1 VEIALRAKD
10 MTDVK
15 QIDILQ
21 VSDPSLVRG
30 LFVRD
35 RETSVRIGLRG
46 GPESSDTRQSG
57 QWLACQTAQKGPF
70 ERKRVSQQV
79 SKLER

>member
-46 GPESSDTRQSG
+46 GPERIRTSN
-57 QWLACQTAQKGPF
+57 QTIIFG
-70 ERKRVSQQV
+70 R
-79 SKLER
+79 